1 MQYCRLVQKTIGDL
15 RVQIVEGFA
24 RDPNRPLFTRSF
36 ADIGMADRSM
46 PFVEMQMGKGQLEA
60 LLIAQESLGA
70 LLKNTRGEDSTNTV
84 MLGPS
89 ERNAIKEFITA
100 AELTVG
106 MEINESNR
114 GSSQFYRLPVGRAKN
129 PESDPIAHHFWE
141 ARSMIQSI
149 LENAYRNGGRANKN
163 EVVRLRRQL
172 DSLRDPLES
181 LIVASMRIIPDLSTL
196 TVNEGEIRLSNY
208 QSSRLRVLVQSL
220 KGRLDRIVEDEGQNY
235 VLDQSTSINGRKYT
249 ESEIRAIVAKID
261 RLVNRQRAE
270 DLTDLD
276 QYLRELLDLP
286 KISQ

>member
-1 MQYCRLVQKTIGDL
+1 
-15 RVQIVEGFA
+15 
-24 RDPNRPLFTRSF
+24 
-36 ADIGMADRSM
+36 
-46 PFVEMQMGKGQLEA
+46 
-60 LLIAQESLGA
+60 
-70 LLKNTRGEDSTNTV
+70 
-84 MLGPS
+84 
-89 ERNAIKEFITA
+89 
-100 AELTVG
+100 
-106 MEINESNR
+106 
-114 GSSQFYRLPVGRAKN
+114 
-129 PESDPIAHHFWE
+129 
-141 ARSMIQSI
+141 
-149 LENAYRNGGRANKN
+149 
-163 EVVRLRRQL
+163 
-172 DSLRDPLES
+172 
-181 LIVASMRIIPDLSTL
+181 MRIIPDLSTL